1 MSGHKAKV
9 YDISP
14 AHLRRVART
23 EDSSAQRPAA
33 SIIDDLADGI
43 EAVHQLSNLA
53 GFSERPRA
61 FIFALATAAHK
72 TGGSFVELFDD
83 ELAELQGCSTRTVR
97 RQRKDYL
104 RESKARRFGFVEVV
118 EGDYNNSAG
127 KNAPTRYR
135 FHVGGQ
141 IAEAVELAR
150 GSEGWA
156 DMNRQKQRTAIARAC
171 EEVFTTIP
179 DARRQGRKRPR
190 PRLAT
195 AEIESRLKA
204 AETNLDAARELAS
217 KLSNPARAGLVE
229 EGSDLRARLLRMQAE
244 IGQFLAD
251 DFSQNADTSEVDR
264 GGGQLVLSPPVLSAP
279 PAETPEPVRV
289 DRDIKNT
296 RTLAPPAPE
305 PVEHTPEA
313 VSLFD
318 GICERLNAPK
328 VRTVEVELAAPPP
341 EGGLDADV
349 LAERA
354 AVLEFDGGLKRE
366 EAEKS
371 ARAGPSG

>member
-1 MSGHKAKV
+1 MTMPKSAKV
-9 YDISP
+9 IDIPP
-14 AHLRRVART
+14 AHLRRTLR
-23 EDSSAQRPAA
+23 SSSPEQPAA
-33 SIIDDLADGI
+33 TIFDDVADGI
-43 EAVHQLSNLA
+43 EAIHQLSNLA

-72 TGGSFVELFDD
+72 TGGSLVELFDD

-97 RQRKDYL
+97 RQRQDYL
-104 RESKARRFGFVEVV
+104 RESRAQRFGFVEVI
-118 EGDYNNSAG
+118 EGDFDKGAS

-141 IAEAVELAR
+141 IAEAVALAR
-150 GSEGWA
+150 RSEGWA
-156 DMNRQKQRTAIARAC
+156 DLSRLKQREAIARAC

-179 DARRQGRKRPR
+179 DARRQGRKRRR
-190 PRLAT
+190 PRLAQD
-195 AEIESRLKA
+195 EIESRLKA
-204 AETNLDAARELAS
+204 AETNLGAAREIAS
-217 KLSNPARAGLVE
+217 KLSDPARAELLE
-229 EGSDLRARLLRMQAE
+229 EGGELHARLLRMRAE
-244 IGQFLAD
+244 IEQFLAD
-251 DFSQNADTSEVDR
+251 DFPQNADTSEVDR
-264 GGGQLVLSPPVLSAP
+264 GLGQLDLSPPVLSAP
-279 PAETPEPVRV
+279 PAATPEPVRV